1 MTTAGRV
8 RSIAFV
14 LLIVLATALPT
25 SLQTASAESAA
36 TEPVPAALV
45 QPPGSIVEVV
55 YEERLPRATVRQQA
69 SRAFGRF
76 GMPEVEN
83 DVDVYRLRFVT
94 TGLGGEYAVVS
105 ASLFVPVDPPR
116 GASPLYVYGS
126 GTTGLAD
133 VCAPSREAALPQPLG
148 DYRGLLA
155 AYAARGIATIFPDY
169 LGFENPARPQAY
181 FHAASE
187 AHVMLDAARAAR
199 FLFSEAPWL
208 GELQDAVLMGGY
220 SQGGHAA
227 FAAAD
232 LRPWYAPELPLL
244 GMVGYG
250 ATTDVL
256 PLFEEGPYYAPYV
269 LASWSAIYGPDQ
281 VDAASVLRERWLPSL
296 DREALSVCVDRAQQ
310 IFPFDV
316 DAMYTPA
323 FARALRAGTL
333 PVYFPG
339 IYALF
344 QENRTGLSGHGLPAL
359 VVQGG
364 RDVIVHDP
372 TQERF
377 VAELCARGSDVEYFN
392 VPDARHR
399 ETRPAGF
406 EASVRWILERSAGIP
421 APSTCTW

>member
-1 MTTAGRV
+1 MASAGKALPIV
-8 RSIAFV
+8 FV
-14 LLIVLATALPT
+14 LTILLAASWRVGLDGASAEALPT
-25 SLQTASAESAA
+25 
-36 TEPVPAALV
+36 ALA
-45 QPPGSIVEVV
+45 QPPGSLVEVI
-55 YEERLPRATVRQQA
+55 YEERLSRATVRQRA
-69 SRAFGRF
+69 AAAFGRF

-83 DVDVYRLRFVT
+83 DVDLYQLRFVT
-94 TGLGGEYAVVS
+94 TGLEGELAVVS

-116 GASPLYVYGS
+116 GPSPLYVFGS

-133 VCAPSREAALPQPLG
+133 LCAPSREAALPQPLG
-148 DYRGLLA
+148 EYRGYLA
-155 AYAARGIATIFPDY
+155 PYAGRGIVTVFPDY
-169 LGFENPARPQAY
+169 LGFENPMRPQAY

-199 FLFSEAPWL
+199 FFFSEAPWL

-244 GMVGYG
+244 GMIGYG

-256 PLFEEGPYYAPYV
+256 PLFVEGPFYAPYV
-269 LASWSAIYGPDQ
+269 LASWSAIYGPAQ
-281 VDAASVLRERWLPSL
+281 VDAASVLADRWLPSL
-296 DREALSVCVDRAQQ
+296 QREALSVCVDRAQQ
-310 IFPFDV
+310 IYPFDV

-323 FARALRAGTL
+323 FARALRAGTV
-333 PVYFPG
+333 PIDYPG
-339 IYALF
+339 LYALF

-364 RDVIVHDP
+364 RDVIVHDR

-377 VAELCARGSDVEYFN
+377 VSELCARGSDVTYLN
-392 VPDARHR
+392 VHDARHR

-406 EASVRWILERSAGIP
+406 EAAVHWIHERSAGLP
-421 APSTCTW
+421 APSHCTP